1 MQKLVIV
8 LLACFAGYSFF
19 TGFNI
24 KDVVDF
30 VKQVKNDAPELVE
43 ESKIK
48 DAVNDAVDKASDAV
62 EKIDVDKAVDE
73 AMEKVSATADKVK
86 EKATETVKETTKT
99 NKNKYDVFDTGYA
112 EEDDIEPIEGGI
124 KTPLKPGYGLYLNG
138 SAVTPF
144 TYKGKIG
151 LCTGRDDLSIFEPA
165 IYEDIY
171 IENYAISGMI
181 LLKKDGKWG
190 AIGYDSFIVD
200 VPFIYDIIKPYK
212 NGRAAAV
219 LNGKSVV
226 IDTKGNI
233 VG

>member
-24 KDVVDF
+24 KNVVDF
-30 VKQVKNDAPELVE
+30 VAQVKDDAPELVE
-43 ESKIK
+43 ESKIE
-48 DAVNDAVDKASDAV
+48 DAVNDIVDKASDAV

-73 AMEKVSATADKVK
+73 AVEKVSATADKVK
-86 EKATETVKETTKT
+86 EKATETVKETKT
-99 NKNKYDVFDTGYA
+99 NKSKSDVFETGYA

-190 AIGYDSFIVD
+190 AIGYDSFTVD

>member
-8 LLACFAGYSFF
+8 LLACFAGYSFY

-30 VKQVKNDAPELVE
+30 VAQVKDDAPELVE
-43 ESKIK
+43 ESKIE
-48 DAVNDAVDKASDAV
+48 DAVNDIVDKASDAV

-73 AMEKVSATADKVK
+73 AVEKVSATADKVK
-86 EKATETVKETTKT
+86 EKATETVKETKT
-99 NKNKYDVFDTGYA
+99 NKSKSDVFETGYA

-190 AIGYDSFIVD
+190 AIGYDSFTVD

>member
-30 VKQVKNDAPELVE
+30 VAQVKDDAPELVE
-43 ESKIK
+43 ESKIE
-48 DAVNDAVDKASDAV
+48 DAVNDIVDKASDAV

-73 AMEKVSATADKVK
+73 AVEKVSATADKVK
-86 EKATETVKETTKT
+86 EKATETVKETKT
-99 NKNKYDVFDTGYA
+99 NKSKSDVFETGYA

-190 AIGYDSFIVD
+190 AIGYDSFTVD

>member
-1 MQKLVIV
+1 MRFIKTLIV
-8 LLACFAGYSFF
+8 TLLLIIGVMFF
-19 TGFNI
+19 FGIDNR
-24 KDVVDF
+24 DVVDF
-30 VKQVKNDAPELVE
+30 VKQAKNDAPELVD

-48 DAVNDAVDKASDAV
+48 DAVNDVVDKASDAV
-62 EKIDVDKAVDE
+62 EKIDVDKAVD
-73 AMEKVSATADKVK
+73 KVSATADKVK
-86 EKATETVKETTKT
+86 EKASEVVKETAKP
-99 NKNKYDVFDTGYA
+99 NKGKYDVFDTGYA

-190 AIGYDSFIVD
+190 AIGYDTFTVD

-226 IDTKGNI
+226 IDMKGNI

>member
-1 MQKLVIV
+1 MRFIKTLIV
-8 LLACFAGYSFF
+8 SLLLIIGVMFF
-19 TGFNI
+19 FGI
-24 KDVVDF
+24 DKQDVVDF

-43 ESKIK
+43 ESKIE
-48 DAVNDAVDKASDAV
+48 DAVNDVVDKASGAV
-62 EKIDVDKAVDE
+62 DKIDVDKAVD
-73 AMEKVSATADKVK
+73 KVSATADKVK
-86 EKATETVKETTKT
+86 EKASEVVKETTKP
-99 NKNKYDVFDTGYA
+99 NKSKYDVFETGYA

-138 SAVTPF
+138 SDVTPF

-190 AIGYDSFIVD
+190 AIGYDTFTVD

-226 IDTKGNI
+226 IDMKGNI

>member
-30 VKQVKNDAPELVE
+30 VAQVKDDAPELVE
-43 ESKIK
+43 ESKIE

-62 EKIDVDKAVDE
+62 EKIDVDKAVD
-73 AMEKVSATADKVK
+73 KVSATADKVK

-99 NKNKYDVFDTGYA
+99 NKSKYDVFDTGYA

-171 IENYAISGMI
+171 IENYAVSGMI

-190 AIGYDSFIVD
+190 AIGYDSFTVD

>member
-1 MQKLVIV
+1 MRFIKTFIV
-8 LLACFAGYSFF
+8 TLLLIIGVMFF
-19 TGFNI
+19 FGI
-24 KDVVDF
+24 DKQDVVDF
-30 VKQVKNDAPELVE
+30 VAQVKDDAPELVE
-43 ESKIK
+43 ESKIE
-48 DAVNDAVDKASDAV
+48 DAVNDVVDKASGAV
-62 EKIDVDKAVDE
+62 DKIDVDKAVD
-73 AMEKVSATADKVK
+73 KVSATADKVK
-86 EKATETVKETTKT
+86 EKASEVVKETTKP
-99 NKNKYDVFDTGYA
+99 NKSKYDVFETGYA

-138 SAVTPF
+138 SDVTPF

-190 AIGYDSFIVD
+190 AIGYDTFTVD

-226 IDTKGNI
+226 IDMKGNI

>member
-30 VKQVKNDAPELVE
+30 VAQVKDDAPELVE
-43 ESKIK
+43 ESKIE
-48 DAVNDAVDKASDAV
+48 DAVNDVVDKASDAV

-73 AMEKVSATADKVK
+73 AVEKVSATADKVK
-86 EKATETVKETTKT
+86 EKATETVKETKT
-99 NKNKYDVFDTGYA
+99 NKSKCDVFETGYA

-190 AIGYDSFIVD
+190 AIGYDSFTVD

>member
-30 VKQVKNDAPELVE
+30 VAQVKDDAPELVE
-43 ESKIK
+43 ESKIE
-48 DAVNDAVDKASDAV
+48 DAVNDVVDKASGAV
-62 EKIDVDKAVDE
+62 DKIDVDKAVD
-73 AMEKVSATADKVK
+73 KVSATADKVK
-86 EKATETVKETTKT
+86 EKASEVVKETTKP
-99 NKNKYDVFDTGYA
+99 NKSKYDVFETGYA

-138 SAVTPF
+138 SDVTPF

-190 AIGYDSFIVD
+190 AIGYDTFTVD

-226 IDTKGNI
+226 IDMNGNI

>member
-30 VKQVKNDAPELVE
+30 VAQVKDDAPELVE
-43 ESKIK
+43 ESKIE

-73 AMEKVSATADKVK
+73 AVEKVSATADKVK

-99 NKNKYDVFDTGYA
+99 NKSKYDVFDTGYA

-171 IENYAISGMI
+171 IENYAVSGMI

-190 AIGYDSFIVD
+190 AIGYDSFTVD